1 MRHMHRESE
10 RHPET
15 PDAPGADQFARAWD
29 AAVNIGGV
37 DFAERLL
44 GPAKAAQARK
54 AILLRNR
61 AVKKYTPP
69 GG

>member
-1 MRHMHRESE
+1 M
-10 RHPET
+10 
-15 PDAPGADQFARAWD
+15 
-29 AAVNIGGV
+29 NIGGV

-54 AILLRNR
+54 AITLRNR